1 MKRNYIFSRDKDKLF
16 PKRKEKN
23 GKGAQKMRRK
33 KITENLIK
41 MYNSSEHC
49 AEWKLSKDF
58 FEFGAFIHGILVYPS
73 ARISVEWEPHHV

>member
-1 MKRNYIFSRDKDKLF
+1 MTRTNYFQKGKKKWKRST
-16 PKRKEKN
+16 KN
-23 GKGAQKMRRK
+23 EEK

-58 FEFGAFIHGILVYPS
+58 FDFGAFIHGILVYPS
-73 ARISVEWEPHHV
+73 ARISVEWEPHHVQDSAQTQ